1 MDVPR
6 FWGTSIFHDEQVQ
19 QYGKTQIL
27 IRTLSGSAAVMAVL
41 PLYPRS
47 ISAKASMAL
56 RACSKEA
63 ACWSYSTASR
73 GMPASS
79 SIRRT
84 GT

>member
-1 MDVPR
+1 MDVPQNR
-6 FWGTSIFHDEQVQ
+6 GMSIPRDEQVQ
-19 QYGKTQIL
+19 QCGKTQML
-27 IRTLSGSAAVMAVL
+27 IRIISGSTAMMAVL

-63 ACWSYSTASR
+63 VCWSYSTASR